1 MERATEGETSLQEV
15 TRLAALRRKSAKS
28 TAGYAV
34 ALSVL
39 VVGSMLFRYSSE
51 GDVNFLFIAVVWLVC
66 DVLWLA
72 SLALLRGERIELATN
87 LILTAVAILVT
98 LSSFFD
104 ETILALLAALLGF
117 PVLLVTALALARSET
132 LRRWSLA
139 IPPLFVLSVLS
150 RQLLNPHPALDDPI
164 NLTLVLICGAA
175 AHATIGSLAVSILE
189 AKKRALATSEEIR
202 SALAS
207 ANLELSAAR
216 DEALAASHAKSAFLA
231 TMSHELRTPLN
242 AIIGYSELIGEEYE
256 SLPLTEDVDRILDAS
271 HHLLELI
278 NGVLDLS
285 KIEAGRMDVYYET
298 ITVDALIRSI
308 ADTVRPTIE
317 RNKNRLVL
325 DLGQA
330 LGTIESDLT
339 KLRQILLNLAS
350 NAAKFTDSGTVEIVA
365 AESRDAEGR
374 SGLEITVRDTGIG
387 ISPEHLDTIFNPFTQ
402 ADAST
407 TRRFGGTGLGLAITR
422 RFAEMLGGRIDVTS
436 TVGAGSCFR
445 LWLPRRAPS
454 ASANASASAS
464 TSTSTST
471 SISISGDAGRDGSS
485 AWRLAQL
492 ETDSAGMSM
501 SMSVGPIS
509 GAHVLVID
517 DNPDVHQR
525 LRRLLV
531 KEGFRVSIA
540 ASGAEGLALA
550 RRDPPD
556 LVTIDILKRSAD
568 SWEVLCA
575 LKSNRELG
583 DVPVQTISYAAPGTE
598 RAPMTLGVVDFIS
611 VPAKPEHLGRTLR
624 RYHSGAHGDALDRL
638 LLVDDDAV
646 IRDQLAAAI
655 DTDCWEITLASGGS
669 EAIQALR
676 AAPPQLVLL
685 DLMMPVVDGFAVLEV
700 IAALPELRDIPVLIL
715 IPRVLTIAE
724 LHLLIERSRRH
735 LSCHEED
742 GEAALRAALERIRNT
757 DPQENSALFNTAT
770 LARRGGG

>member
-1 MERATEGETSLQEV
+1 MGVEDDTGRPAESDTRLQEM
-15 TRLAALRRKSAKS
+15 TRLAALRKKSARS
-28 TAGYAV
+28 TALYAV

-39 VVGSMLFRYSSE
+39 VIGSMLFRYFTE
-51 GDVNFLFIAVVWLVC
+51 GGFNFLFISVVWLVC
-66 DVLWLA
+66 DALWLA

-87 LILTAVAILVT
+87 LILIAIAILVT
-98 LSSFFD
+98 ISSFFD

-117 PVLLVTALALARSET
+117 PVLLVAALALARSKT
-132 LRRWSLA
+132 LRRWSQA
-139 IPPLFVLSVLS
+139 IAPLFVVSVLS

-164 NLTLVLICGAA
+164 NLILALICGAA

-207 ANLELSAAR
+207 ANAELSDAR

-298 ITVDALIRSI
+298 ITVDALIRSV
-308 ADTVRPTIE
+308 ADTVRPTID

-325 DLGQA
+325 NLGRA

-365 AESRDAEGR
+365 LEARDAEGHN
-374 SGLEITVRDTGIG
+374 GLEISVRDTGIG
-387 ISPEHLDTIFNPFTQ
+387 ISPEHLESIFNPFTQ

-445 LWLPRRAPS
+445 LRLPRRAPG
-454 ASANASASAS
+454 AAAKAK
-464 TSTSTST
+464 
-471 SISISGDAGRDGSS
+471 RDGSS

-492 ETDSAGMSM
+492 EADSASMSM
-501 SMSVGPIS
+501 SMSVGPVS

-575 LKSNRELG
+575 LKGNRELA

-598 RAPMTLGVVDFIS
+598 RAPMTLGVADFIS
-611 VPAKPEHLGRTLR
+611 VPAKPEHLGRTVR
-624 RYHSGAHGDALDRL
+624 GYHSEALGGARGQL
-638 LLVDDDAV
+638 LIVDDDAA
-646 IRDQLAAAI
+646 IRDQLAATI
-655 DTDCWEITLASGGS
+655 DRERWEITTASGGG

-676 AAPPQLVLL
+676 TAPPDLILL
-685 DLMMPVVDGFAVLEV
+685 DLMMPVIDGFAVLEV
-700 IAALPELRDIPVLIL
+700 LAALPELRHIPVLIL

-724 LHLLIERSRRH
+724 LYVLIERSRRH
-735 LSCHEED
+735 LSSHEED
-742 GEAALRAALERIRNT
+742 GEAALHAALGRIRDA
-757 DPQENSALFNTAT
+757 DPKEDSALFRRAT
-770 LARRGGG
+770 LAERAGG

>member
-1 MERATEGETSLQEV
+1 MSVEDDTGGAADTDTRLQEL
-15 TRLAALRRKSAKS
+15 TRLAALRTKSARS
-28 TAGYAV
+28 TARYAV
-34 ALSVL
+34 LLSVL
-39 VVGSMLFRYSSE
+39 VIGSMLFRYFTE
-51 GDVNFLFIAVVWLVC
+51 GDFNFLYIAVVWLIC
-66 DVLWLA
+66 DVMWIAALA
-72 SLALLRGERIELATN
+72 VLRDERIDLATN
-87 LILTAVAILVT
+87 LILVAVAILVT
-98 LSSFFD
+98 ISSFFD
-104 ETILALLAALLGF
+104 ETILSLLAALLGF
-117 PVLLVTALALARSET
+117 PVLLVTALALARPET
-132 LRRWSLA
+132 LRGWSRA
-139 IPPLFVLSVLS
+139 IPPLFVVSVLS

-164 NLTLVLICGAA
+164 NLVLVLLFGAA
-175 AHATIGSLAVSILE
+175 AHATIGNLAVGILE

-202 SALAS
+202 RALAS
-207 ANLELSAAR
+207 ANSDLSEAR

-256 SLPLTEDVDRILDAS
+256 SLPLTADVDRILDAS

-298 ITVDALIRSI
+298 ITVGALIRSI

-325 DLGQA
+325 NLGRS
-330 LGTIESDLT
+330 LGTIDSDLT
-339 KLRQILLNLAS
+339 KLRQILLNLTS
-350 NAAKFTDSGTVEIVA
+350 NAAKFTESGTVEIVA
-365 AESRDAEGR
+365 VEARDAEGR

-387 ISPEHLDTIFNPFTQ
+387 IPTEHLESIFNPFTQ

-422 RFAEMLGGRIDVTS
+422 RFAEMLGGSIDVTS

-445 LWLPRRAPS
+445 LWLPRRAPG
-454 ASANASASAS
+454 APAKAR
-464 TSTSTST
+464 
-471 SISISGDAGRDGSS
+471 RDGSS

-492 ETDSAGMSM
+492 EADSASMSM
-501 SMSVGPIS
+501 SMSVGPVT

-540 ASGAEGLALA
+540 ASGAEALALV

-568 SWEVLCA
+568 SWEVLCEI
-575 LKSNRELG
+575 KGNRELA

-611 VPAKPEHLGRTLR
+611 VPAEPELLGPAIR
-624 RYHSGAHGDALDRL
+624 RYRRDDLARARGRL
-638 LLVDDDAV
+638 LIVDDDDA
-646 IRDQLAAAI
+646 IRDQLGESI
-655 DTDCWEITLASGGS
+655 DAEEWEISTASGGG

-676 AAPPQLVLL
+676 SAPPDLILL

-700 IAALPELRDIPVLIL
+700 LAALPELRDIPVLIL

-724 LHLLIERSRRH
+724 LYVLIERSRIH
-735 LSCHEED
+735 LSGHQED
-742 GEAALRAALERIRNT
+742 GEAALRAALGRVRDA
-757 DPQENSALFNTAT
+757 DPREDSALLRGAA
-770 LARRGGG
+770 LAERAGD